1 MDSEYDLALQ
11 SDTRY
16 KKTLIVKTVPVMDK
30 GRRKFFRLFAAG
42 SIGAGLTPLMA
53 AGMGK
58 TSVAEPTATN
68 IAEALKYP
76 RNNNSL
82 PGKYP
87 GRVIKVQNESSVSDD
102 VISEDVVY
110 KMLGNG
116 MLSLTGDPDINA
128 AWRNFVSPGEVVGLK
143 VNPIG
148 GKLLSTNHAL
158 VKSVISQLEKSGIS
172 RTDIVIFDRRM
183 QQLLDAGFTKEN
195 YPGIKIVATEHVDE
209 SGSYYNEKGELYSL
223 SMIDKDWYYWADCEM
238 EYDDYLLPFMVNQG
252 KYSYFSTIITR
263 QLDKVINLPI
273 MKNAGASITL
283 CLKNL
288 GYGVITN
295 TSRLHS
301 TLWAETSA
309 QVCAFP
315 PVRDKVVL
323 NIADGIRGCYDGG
336 PGANPQFFTDYKM
349 LLIGT
354 DPVAVDMTG
363 YDIIIGK
370 RIEMGRQNAFAESGL
385 NQMLI
390 AQELGLGIAD
400 KEKIELKEIS

>member
-1 MDSEYDLALQ
+1 
-11 SDTRY
+11 
-16 KKTLIVKTVPVMDK
+16 MDK
-30 GRRKFFRLFAAG
+30 GRRKFFKLFAAS
-42 SIGAGLTPLMA
+42 SIGAGLSPLIA
-53 AGMGK
+53 AGLGK
-58 TSVAEPTATN
+58 PSVAEPTATN

-76 RNNNSL
+76 RKKNSL

-87 GRVIKVQNESSVSDD
+87 GRVIKVHNESSISGD
-102 VISEDVVY
+102 VISDEVVN

-116 MLSLTGDPDINA
+116 MLSLTGDPDINT

-148 GKLLSTNHAL
+148 GKLLSTSHAI
-158 VKSVISQLEKSGIS
+158 VKSVIAQLEDSGIS

-183 QQLLDAGFTKEN
+183 QQLLEAGFTSEN

-209 SGSYYNEKGELYSL
+209 SGSYYDKKGELYSL

-252 KYSYFSTIITR
+252 KYSYFSKIITR

-273 MKNAGASITL
+273 MKNAGASVTL

-309 QVCAFP
+309 HVCAFP

-370 RIEMGRQNAFAESGL
+370 RIEMGRQNALADSGM

-400 KEKIELKEIS
+400 RAKIDLKEIT

>member
-1 MDSEYDLALQ
+1 
-11 SDTRY
+11 
-16 KKTLIVKTVPVMDK
+16 MDK
-30 GRRKFFRLFAAG
+30 GRRRFFRLFAAG
-42 SIGAGLTPLMA
+42 SIGAGLSPLMA
-53 AGMGK
+53 ASPVKATIAG
-58 TSVAEPTATN
+58 PTATN

-76 RNNNSL
+76 RKNNSL

-87 GRVIKVQNESSVSDD
+87 GRVIKVHNESSISGD
-102 VISEDVVY
+102 VINDEAVC
-110 KMLGNG
+110 KMVGNG
-116 MLSLTGDPDINA
+116 MLHLTGDSDINA
-128 AWRNFVSPGEVVGLK
+128 AWRRFVLPGEIVGLK

-148 GKLLSTNHAL
+148 GKLLSTSHAL
-158 VKSVISQLEKSGIS
+158 VKSVISQLEDSGIA

-183 QQLLDAGFTKEN
+183 QHLLEAGFTKEN
-195 YPGIKIVATEHVDE
+195 YPGIKIVATEHVDD

-252 KYSYFSTIITR
+252 KYSYFSKIITQ

-273 MKNAGASITL
+273 MKNAGASVTL

-309 QVCAFP
+309 HVCAFP

-323 NIADGIRGCYDGG
+323 NIADGIKGCYDGG

-370 RIEMGRQNAFAESGL
+370 RIEMGRQNALADSGL

-400 KEKIELKEIS
+400 KEKIDLKKIT